1 VPFFRVEAAFL
12 SPCHSEKA
20 DQTSEFWESTKHV
33 PLPRDQF
40 TMAGF
45 DVCQSAKAVDLQ
57 YKNKLIG
64 IERLDTAGE
73 PYGT

>member
-1 VPFFRVEAAFL
+1 
-12 SPCHSEKA
+12 
-20 DQTSEFWESTKHV
+20 
-33 PLPRDQF
+33 
-40 TMAGF
+40 MAGF